1 MISTS
6 YVGKNI
12 ERFAID
18 EGGNEHRQSG
28 YIQVSNLSYINNIL
42 RMLNEKDRDIFYL
55 VFVAKKKQKAI
66 QKIMGRSQPSLC
78 YDIKKIRM
86 RMKFIHF
93 LNKVSDIYNNFA
105 VNHDKYGFS
114 NKEITIL
121 TAMFYTTSY
130 THASLISGIQ
140 QHELR
145 TIFSECLVK
154 LMESKNWEIYEIFNN
169 IKRNLNIIRRFN
181 YGADINGNKMNAV
194 CMSIV

>member
-12 ERFAID
+12 ERFALD
-18 EGGNEHRQSG
+18 SGNNEQRQSG
-28 YIQVSNLSYINNIL
+28 YVQVSNLAYINNIL

-78 YDIKKIRM
+78 YDIKKIRL

-93 LNKVSDIYNNFA
+93 LNKVSGIYNDFA
-105 VNHDKYGFS
+105 VNHDKNGFT

-145 TIFSECLVK
+145 TVFSECLAK
-154 LMESKNWEIYEIFNN
+154 LKEKENWEIYEIFNN

-181 YGADINGNKMNAV
+181 YGEDIESNKMNAV
-194 CMSIV
+194 CMSVV